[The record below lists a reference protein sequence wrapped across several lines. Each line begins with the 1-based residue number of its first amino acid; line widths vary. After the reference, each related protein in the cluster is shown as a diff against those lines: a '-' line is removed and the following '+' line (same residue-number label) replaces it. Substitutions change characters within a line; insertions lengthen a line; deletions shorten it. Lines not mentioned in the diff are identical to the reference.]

1 MGSYSTHNKPL
12 RWHALQHRN
21 TSDWPHQCVILSK
34 RKQKLRIYSYPYQS
48 YCGQQSKNLSSPQR
62 NAVDNIFCTQMTSK
76 KQQMKISFIFKYFT
90 YLSYIKSINT
100 YQLIHTRVSVY
111 PPKKKKKSV
120 LLFIHTIHFNVKM
133 LTLRQCLIY
142 ILLLIVV
149 SHYRRQSHEWKTSTQ
164 SKSAK
169 FDLLERTPR

>member
-111 PPKKKKKSV
+111 PPKKKKKV
-120 LLFIHTIHFNVKM
+120 
-133 LTLRQCLIY
+133 CLALY
-142 ILLLIVV
+142 THYAFQRKNAHLALV
-149 SHYRRQSHEWKTSTQ
+149 SNLYSFAHCCFPLQETES
-164 SKSAK
+164 
-169 FDLLERTPR
+169 